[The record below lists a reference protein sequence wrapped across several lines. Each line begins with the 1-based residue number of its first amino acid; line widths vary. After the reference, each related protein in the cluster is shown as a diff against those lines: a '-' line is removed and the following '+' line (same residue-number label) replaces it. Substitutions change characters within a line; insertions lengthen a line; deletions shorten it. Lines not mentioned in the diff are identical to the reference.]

1 MCSMRKGVLVVPLQG
16 YFSNWSMSRHLDK
29 VSRVTGLPKIG
40 SYLCNFL
47 TITNSRESSHNKN

>member
-16 YFSNWSMSRHLDK
+16 YFSKWSMSSHLDK

-40 SYLCNFL
+40 SYQYNSLR
-47 TITNSRESSHNKN
+47 ITNLRKSSQNKN